1 MRTVK
6 GEMKGLGEFD
16 VGLRM
21 TLENDGA
28 LEITDDLISARARA
42 RSSSAFLFSFTE
54 SRNRGFF

>member
-16 VGLRM
+16 VGPRM

-28 LEITDDLISARARA
+28 PEITDDLISAHVVAT
-42 RSSSAFLFSFTE
+42 LFSLTE
-54 SRNRGFF
+54 SRNRGSF